1 MANFFIATV
10 NESSAEVKVFFL
22 KKRKSTLGTITGQ
35 SSVYYRKKGQ
45 NHTCSPLFLSIYS
58 LQDFA
63 FRDIIIPTEQDFE
76 GENTGRHEFRI

>member
-35 SSVYYRKKGQ
+35 SSVYYRKKKR
-45 NHTCSPLFLSIYS
+45 TKSYLALFFFQFILYRILLSGI
-58 LQDFA
+58 
-63 FRDIIIPTEQDFE
+63 
-76 GENTGRHEFRI
+76 

>member
-35 SSVYYRKKGQ
+35 FSVYYRKKGQ
-45 NHTCSPLFLSIYS
+45 NHTCSLFPSNYS

-76 GENTGRHEFRI
+76 GENTGRHELRI

>member
-1 MANFFIATV
+1 MANFFISTV

-22 KKRKSTLGTITGQ
+22 KKRISTLGTITQGQ
-35 SSVYYRKKGQ
+35 FSVYYRKKQ
-45 NHTCSPLFLSIYS
+45 NHTCSLFLSNYS

-76 GENTGRHEFRI
+76 GENTGRHDFRI

>member
-35 SSVYYRKKGQ
+35 FSVYYRKKQ
-45 NHTCSPLFLSIYS
+45 NHTCSLFLSIYP

-63 FRDIIIPTEQDFE
+63 FWDIIIPTEQDFE
-76 GENTGRHEFRI
+76 GENTGRHELRI